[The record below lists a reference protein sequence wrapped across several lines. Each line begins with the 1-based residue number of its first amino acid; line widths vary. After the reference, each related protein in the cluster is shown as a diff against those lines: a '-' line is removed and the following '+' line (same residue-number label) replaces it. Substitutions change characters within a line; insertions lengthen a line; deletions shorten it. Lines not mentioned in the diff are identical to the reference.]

1 MINCILFFSGVWVKS
16 RALAVVV
23 ALIMTRCGGGGGES
37 GQSTAPTEST
47 QNQGQINLANGIRL
61 ADVAS
66 KLNAS
71 TFFLASWSPIAIQRS
86 GDVLYIANNQP
97 TVEILRYDLKN
108 KTVLSSISAA
118 SAFGNTGKLWA
129 DISDIYIAG
138 NRLYVSSSGSHRADI
153 FDISGNA
160 PAYFGSLGT
169 GSTNG
174 V

>member
-1 MINCILFFSGVWVKS
+1 M
-16 RALAVVV
+16 
-23 ALIMTRCGGGGGES
+23 
-37 GQSTAPTEST
+37 
-47 QNQGQINLANGIRL
+47 
-61 ADVAS
+61 AS

-153 FDISGNA
+153 FDISGTA